1 MLFAS
6 IILKETLNLSSKSL
20 VTFKCLLKW
29 WAWTLD
35 ALTTASGE
43 SVLKV
48 SAAPAVGEEVVGEI
62 TMRPDKSEVTV
73 AVTGGDYD
81 MSSQTIIGPDSWI
94 APTTLCQRCGAC
106 EAGMV
111 LGWCDSSQKFECDME
126 CVCCT
131 YLVLQNLCDP
141 W

>member
-35 ALTTASGE
+35 ALTAASGE
-43 SVLKV
+43 SVVKV
-48 SAAPAVGEEVVGEI
+48 SAAPAVGEYMVGYI
-62 TMRPDKSEVTV
+62 TMPPDNKAGTV

-81 MSSQTIIGPDSWI
+81 ISAQKMIGPDFQ
-94 APTTLCQRCGAC
+94 TCGAC
-106 EAGMV
+106 EAF
-111 LGWCDSSQKFECDME
+111 SIQ
-126 CVCCT
+126 
-131 YLVLQNLCDP
+131 
-141 W
+141 

>member
-35 ALTTASGE
+35 AVTATSGE
-43 SVLKV
+43 SVVKV
-48 SAAPAVGEEVVGEI
+48 SAAPALGEEMVGEI
-62 TMRPDKSEVTV
+62 TMPPDKKAGTV

-81 MSSQTIIGPDSWI
+81 ISAQTLIGPSFQ
-94 APTTLCQRCGAC
+94 TCGAC
-106 EAGMV
+106 EALV
-111 LGWCDSSQKFECDME
+111 FNSAVKRERE
-126 CVCCT
+126 RER
-131 YLVLQNLCDP
+131 VLQ
-141 W
+141 

>member
-1 MLFAS
+1 MLFAT

-20 VTFKCLLKW
+20 VTFKSRLKW
-29 WAWTLD
+29 WAWTLG
-35 ALTTASGE
+35 ALTAASGE
-43 SVLKV
+43 SVVKV
-48 SAAPAVGEEVVGEI
+48 SAAPAVGEEAAGKI
-62 TMRPDKSEVTV
+62 TMRPDKKAGTV

-111 LGWCDSSQKFECDME
+111 PGWCDSSQKFECDME
-126 CVCCT
+126 CLRCT
-131 YLVLQNLCDP
+131 DLVLQNLCNP

>member
-35 ALTTASGE
+35 ALTAASGE
-43 SVLKV
+43 SVVKV
-48 SAAPAVGEEVVGEI
+48 SAAPAVGEEMVGEI
-62 TMRPDKSEVTV
+62 TMPPDKKAGTV

-81 MSSQTIIGPDSWI
+81 ISAQTIIGPDFQ
-94 APTTLCQRCGAC
+94 TCGAC
-106 EAGMV
+106 EALVFNSAGKGESV
-111 LGWCDSSQKFECDME
+111 A
-126 CVCCT
+126 
-131 YLVLQNLCDP
+131 LVLDSVGKEESDIESVICSQS
-141 W
+141 